1 MKGKQLYDMKSMCN
15 ELCSMCHNTKNR
27 VIEKMCECE
36 KDKCVLLGK
45 YMKCLLTM
53 EQLCQYICTCCCEEE
68 AISSNTMAE
77 MKFDIGNITVDE
89 GSWVRV
95 TLINEGVD
103 IAMQHNIV
111 FINYGTRKE
120 IASQAITAGSN
131 MKYVP
136 KNENVIAASD
146 LAMPGETVVLEFEAP
161 SKGNYEYLCTYPGH
175 GEIMR
180 GYFFVK

>member
-77 MKFDIGNITVDE
+77 MK
-89 GSWVRV
+89 
-95 TLINEGVD
+95 
-103 IAMQHNIV
+103 A
-111 FINYGTRKE
+111 KC
-120 IASQAITAGSN
+120 
-131 MKYVP
+131 K
-136 KNENVIAASD
+136 
-146 LAMPGETVVLEFEAP
+146 VL
-161 SKGNYEYLCTYPGH
+161 SKLCTDLSKSLTKEQSEYVH
-175 GEIMR
+175 CDKMKQHCQKISSFKSSSSTKKTIR
-180 GYFFVK
+180 TTRRKSSRRTRRK

>member
-1 MKGKQLYDMKSMCN
+1 MKKLANYLIVSILIILTSCGGNGTEETTPKNNEKPILSKQDA
-15 ELCSMCHNTKNR
+15 TKK
-27 VIEKMCECE
+27 VW
-36 KDKCVLLGK
+36 KDFTVRGVG
-45 YMKCLLTM
+45 
-53 EQLCQYICTCCCEEE
+53 
-68 AISSNTMAE
+68 NTMAE
-77 MKFDIGNITVDE
+77 MKFDIGNITVEE
-89 GSWVRV
+89 GSWVRI
-95 TLINEGVD
+95 TLVNEGVD
-103 IAMQHNIV
+103 NAMQHNIV

-120 IASQAITAGSN
+120 IASQAITAGSS

-136 KNENVIAASD
+136 DNDDVIAASD

>member
-1 MKGKQLYDMKSMCN
+1 MKKITNYLIISIMILITSCGGSDSEKTTPNSNEDPILVKKEKS
-15 ELCSMCHNTKNR
+15 
-27 VIEKMCECE
+27 EKVWN
-36 KDKCVLLGK
+36 DFTVRGVG
-45 YMKCLLTM
+45 
-53 EQLCQYICTCCCEEE
+53 
-68 AISSNTMAE
+68 NTMAE
-77 MKFDIGNITVDE
+77 MKFDFGNITVDE
-89 GSWVRV
+89 GSWVRI
-95 TLINEGVD
+95 TLINEGID

-120 IASQAITAGSN
+120 IASQAISAGSS

-136 KNENVIAASD
+136 KNDNVIAASD

>member
-1 MKGKQLYDMKSMCN
+1 MKKLAIYFIMSFMIILSSCGGSDSEKTKPKNNN
-15 ELCSMCHNTKNR
+15 EDPIIVKEEN
-27 VIEKMCECE
+27 IEKVWN
-36 KDKCVLLGK
+36 DFTVRGVG
-45 YMKCLLTM
+45 
-53 EQLCQYICTCCCEEE
+53 
-68 AISSNTMAE
+68 NTMAE

>member
-1 MKGKQLYDMKSMCN
+1 MNKFANYFVVSILIFLTSCSDSGSKETTPQNN
-15 ELCSMCHNTKNR
+15 ENPIVANKDAT
-27 VIEKMCECE
+27 EKVW
-36 KDKCVLLGK
+36 KDFIVRGVG
-45 YMKCLLTM
+45 
-53 EQLCQYICTCCCEEE
+53 
-68 AISSNTMAE
+68 NTMAE
-77 MKFDIGNITVDE
+77 MKFDIGNISVEE
-89 GSWVRV
+89 GSWVRI
-95 TLINEGVD
+95 TLVNEGVD
-103 IAMQHNIV
+103 NAMQHNIV

-120 IASQAITAGSN
+120 IASQAIAAGSS

-136 KNENVIAASD
+136 KNKDVIAASD

>member
-1 MKGKQLYDMKSMCN
+1 MKKITNYLIISIMILITSCGGSDSEITTPNSNEDPILVKKEKS
-15 ELCSMCHNTKNR
+15 
-27 VIEKMCECE
+27 EKVWN
-36 KDKCVLLGK
+36 DFTVRGVG
-45 YMKCLLTM
+45 
-53 EQLCQYICTCCCEEE
+53 
-68 AISSNTMAE
+68 NTMAE

-89 GSWVRV
+89 GSWVRI
-95 TLINEGVD
+95 TLINEGID

-120 IASQAITAGSN
+120 IASQAISAGSS

-136 KNENVIAASD
+136 KNDNVIAASD

-175 GEIMR
+175 SEIMR

>member
-1 MKGKQLYDMKSMCN
+1 MKKLANYSIVSILIIITSCGGNGTEETTPKNNEKPILSKQDA
-15 ELCSMCHNTKNR
+15 T
-27 VIEKMCECE
+27 EKVW
-36 KDKCVLLGK
+36 KDFTVRGVG
-45 YMKCLLTM
+45 
-53 EQLCQYICTCCCEEE
+53 
-68 AISSNTMAE
+68 NTMAE
-77 MKFDIGNITVDE
+77 MKFDIGNITVEE
-89 GSWVRV
+89 GSWVRI
-95 TLINEGVD
+95 TLVNEGVD
-103 IAMQHNIV
+103 NAMQHNIV

-120 IASQAITAGSN
+120 IASQAITAGSS

-136 KNENVIAASD
+136 DNDDVIAASD

>member
-1 MKGKQLYDMKSMCN
+1 MKELAIYFIMSFMIILSSCGGSDSEKTKPKNNN
-15 ELCSMCHNTKNR
+15 EDPIIVKEEN
-27 VIEKMCECE
+27 IEKVWN
-36 KDKCVLLGK
+36 DFTVRGVG
-45 YMKCLLTM
+45 
-53 EQLCQYICTCCCEEE
+53 
-68 AISSNTMAE
+68 NTMAE

>member
-1 MKGKQLYDMKSMCN
+1 MKKFLNYFIASILIFLTSCGGSGSN
-15 ELCSMCHNTKNR
+15 ETTPKNKENP
-27 VIEKMCECE
+27 I
-36 KDKCVLLGK
+36 LAN
-45 YMKCLLTM
+45 
-53 EQLCQYICTCCCEEE
+53 EE
-68 AISSNTMAE
+68 ATEKVWKDFTVRGVGNTMAE
-77 MKFDIGNITVDE
+77 MKFDIGNITVGE
-89 GSWVRV
+89 GSWVRI
-95 TLINEGVD
+95 TLVNEGVD
-103 IAMQHNIV
+103 NAMQHNIV

-120 IASQAITAGSN
+120 IASLAIAAGSS

-136 KNENVIAASD
+136 NNENVIAASD